1 MRSID
6 DLRAALVDA
15 ADPERAIGARR
26 YMRDQ
31 FEFFGI
37 AMAELRRTAR
47 PFVVEHRRSSADDIL
62 ALVDELWDESERE
75 FQYVGVD
82 LLRAG
87 VDQLDG
93 DHLVRIERCI
103 RTLSWWD
110 TIDAIAAHVVG
121 SIVMADRARLA
132 PRMDAWID
140 DADIW
145 IARTAILHQ
154 LRYGAD
160 TDADQLFEHVDRRC
174 RDTEFFIR
182 KACGW
187 ALRQYAR
194 HDPEAVR
201 LYVDDRGERLSGLTR
216 REATKHL

>member
-1 MRSID
+1 MRSIGE
-6 DLRAALVDA
+6 LRAALIHA

-31 FEFFGI
+31 FEFLGI
-37 AMAELRRTAR
+37 PMAELRRTAK
-47 PFVVEHRRSSADDIL
+47 PFVTEHRHGTADAIL
-62 ALVDELWDESERE
+62 AQVDALWDEPERE

-87 VDQLDG
+87 VGRLSG
-93 DHLVRIERCI
+93 DDLARIERFI

-110 TIDAIAAHVVG
+110 TVDAIASHVVG
-121 SIVMADRARLA
+121 SIVAADRVALA
-132 PRMDAWID
+132 PHMDVWID
-140 DADIW
+140 DSDFW

-160 TDADQLFEHVDRRC
+160 TDADQLFDHVDRRC
-174 RDTEFFIR
+174 TDTEFFIR

-187 ALRQYAR
+187 ALRQFAR

-201 LYVDDRGERLSGLTR
+201 LFVDSRGDRLSGLTR